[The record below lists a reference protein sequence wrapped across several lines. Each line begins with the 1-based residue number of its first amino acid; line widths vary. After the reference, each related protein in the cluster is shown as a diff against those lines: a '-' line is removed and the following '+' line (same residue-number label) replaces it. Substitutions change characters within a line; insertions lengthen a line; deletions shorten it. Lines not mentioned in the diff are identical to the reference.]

1 MAPFRRV
8 FYFAGIQNR
17 QQNALE
23 QKLEN
28 VLVQLRSSTDP
39 QARHEMR
46 ILMAELD
53 RVVFDLTR
61 TPQSVNSE

>member
-1 MAPFRRV
+1 MIEPA
-8 FYFAGIQNR
+8 IH
-17 QQNALE
+17 ALE

-28 VLVQLRSSTDP
+28 VLLQLRSSTDP
-39 QARHEMR
+39 QARRTLLSEMR

-61 TPQSVNSE
+61 TPQSVNSERS